1 MAPFRV
7 CQVIVVVSLY
17 RCRFSH
23 CCF

>member
-17 RCRFSH
+17 RCRFSQ